1 MQTVFY
7 TYLYLREDGT
17 PFYVGKGNLRRA
29 FTPHGRIKVPP
40 KNRILIEPHTS
51 EAEALEAEAFL
62 ISYYGRKDIRTGYLH
77 NITNGG
83 GSFNTGYRHTQ
94 ESRQRIGQA
103 SKGHTLSPESRK
115 KISDAQRGRPG
126 RMPSKEERLK
136 RSAALKGRP
145 RSEETKRRISAAKMG
160 HAWGKHTIETRK
172 RISESMK
179 QVRAVQR
186 AKIA

>member
-1 MQTVFY
+1 
-7 TYLYLREDGT
+7 
-17 PFYVGKGNLRRA
+17 
-29 FTPHGRIKVPP
+29 
-40 KNRILIEPHTS
+40 
-51 EAEALEAEAFL
+51 
-62 ISYYGRKDIRTGYLH
+62 
-77 NITNGG
+77 
-83 GSFNTGYRHTQ
+83 
-94 ESRQRIGQA
+94 
-103 SKGHTLSPESRK
+103 
-115 KISDAQRGRPG
+115 
-126 RMPSKEERLK
+126 MPSKEERLK